1 MVKKKLNTRKK
12 VSLKTKSVLFSTL
25 HVVLFITLVFII
37 IFIGTNAY
45 LSQNAKQLKGKL
57 FSYEGE
63 AEFPELGYCR
73 THADCGAIPTE
84 EIIGV
89 EYGLN
94 VKYELDEYW
103 TFVTCQRCDFLR
115 GVCVPATERDMCGY
129 GDQGVLLECTGGPY
143 PERNNFEYGAILNQ
157 YLTKEYCKKDDG
169 GVINIP
175 TKSGMICGR
184 ASTDKLYLTKGF
196 DCTKAP
202 FEDKRR
208 FGIDEKCSKMIC
220 DIFAG
225 GCTAIVDLG
234 KQGDVCGGGI
244 GVCYEG
250 KCKQPGD
257 PDYPWT
263 D

>member
-37 IFIGTNAY
+37 VFIGTNAY
-45 LSQNAKQLKGKL
+45 FSQNAKQLKGKL

-115 GVCVPATERDMCGY
+115 GVCKPARESDMCDY
-129 GDQGVLLECTGGPY
+129 GVDQEVLLECTGGTGSTGY
-143 PERNNFEYGAILNQ
+143 PIFNQ
-157 YLTKEYCKKDDG
+157 YVTKEYCKKDDG

-202 FEDKRR
+202 FKDII
-208 FGIDEKCSKMIC
+208 GLGYDEKCSKMLC
-220 DIFAG
+220 DTTAG
-225 GCTAIVDLG
+225 GCTAYRDYNKNG
-234 KQGDVCGGGI
+234 QACGDGGI